1 MKWVD
6 KSIVDMALYYA
17 DMEIKSIFST
27 SRKENYFSQIE
38 VTK

>member
-17 DMEIKSIFST
+17 DIGLKVSFLLLE
-27 SRKENYFSQIE
+27 RKIIL
-38 VTK
+38 VR